1 VNGGSGEG
9 GVPGGAGSA
18 SDGVVPPAA
27 PAALPPLTIW
37 VDADAAP
44 REVKEIVFRAGKRL
58 SLGVTLVANSVVPV
72 PAAFSYVRSVGVP
85 LRADA
90 ADHWIAAHARSG
102 DVVITADVEL
112 AARVVDRGV
121 ACIDPRGQEL
131 TADDA
136 RTALSVRNAMEQL
149 RGAGVDTGGPRPY
162 SARDSQAFAAALDR
176 TLRKFMRRQGGA
188 GGGARPAPA

>member
-1 VNGGSGEG
+1 MSDAAAGEG
-9 GVPGGAGSA
+9 GA
-18 SDGVVPPAA
+18 PPTA
-27 PAALPPLTIW
+27 PPPLTIW

-58 SLGVTLVANSVVPV
+58 ALGVTLVANSVVQV
-72 PAAFSYVRSVGVP
+72 PAAYGFVRSVGVP
-85 LRADA
+85 PRADA
-90 ADHWIAAHARSG
+90 ADHWIAAHAAPG
-102 DVVITADVEL
+102 DVLVSADVEL

-149 RGAGVDTGGPRPY
+149 RGAGVNTGGPRPY
-162 SARDSQAFAAALDR
+162 SPRDAQAFAATLDR
-176 TLRKFMRRQGGA
+176 VLRKIMRAR
-188 GGGARPAPA
+188 GGGGEGPRRARA